1 MSEPILRIEE
11 LRVRFTGS
19 AREAVA
25 GVSLEVREGEI
36 AAVVGES
43 GSGKSVTALSIL
55 GLLPS
60 TANVSGSVRFRGEEV
75 VGADIATLRGI
86 RGRLVSMVFQDPMA
100 SLDPV
105 FSIGYQVGQAIKR
118 HRPGLSR
125 RERRDA
131 VVDLLEK
138 VGIPRASERIR
149 EYPHQFSG
157 GQLQRII
164 IAIALASEP
173 ALILADEPTTALD
186 VTVQQEILDLLR
198 RINRDLGTSILLI
211 THDMGVVADIADR
224 VIVMRSGQV
233 VEEAATET
241 LFRAPSSEYTRALL
255 DAVPTGEG
263 GAGTPSSGRA
273 PVIEVRNLRVNYKT
287 RFSRTPDVV
296 TDVSFAIREGETL
309 GLVGESGSGKS
320 SIGRSLIGLAP
331 VTDGSIHFEGTDLVA
346 ATAAEQRR
354 ARTRIGVVFQ
364 NPANSLNPRLTIG
377 ESIAEPLRM
386 VQRASRVQRM
396 SRAQREKEV
405 GRLLDEVALPSA
417 WIGRYPHELSGGE
430 KQRVA
435 IARALALSPRLLIAD
450 EPTSALDVSVQA
462 EVLDLLRRL
471 QAENH
476 FACLFISHDLF
487 VVQSLCQNVVVLRGG
502 HTVEQGESLRVLR
515 EPQEDYTQRLVLS
528 APVADPVRQA
538 ERREQVSRQKA
549 QRERGGQRAEQQERG
564 ERQER
569 GEQQERVGQRGLA
582 AALTQR

>member
-173 ALILADEPTTALD
+173 ALILAED
-186 VTVQQEILDLLR
+186 R
-198 RINRDLGTSILLI
+198 KS
-211 THDMGVVADIADR
+211 VV
-224 VIVMRSGQV
+224 
-233 VEEAATET
+233 
-241 LFRAPSSEYTRALL
+241 
-255 DAVPTGEG
+255 
-263 GAGTPSSGRA
+263 
-273 PVIEVRNLRVNYKT
+273 
-287 RFSRTPDVV
+287 
-296 TDVSFAIREGETL
+296 
-309 GLVGESGSGKS
+309 
-320 SIGRSLIGLAP
+320 
-331 VTDGSIHFEGTDLVA
+331 
-346 ATAAEQRR
+346 
-354 ARTRIGVVFQ
+354 
-364 NPANSLNPRLTIG
+364 
-377 ESIAEPLRM
+377 
-386 VQRASRVQRM
+386 
-396 SRAQREKEV
+396 
-405 GRLLDEVALPSA
+405 
-417 WIGRYPHELSGGE
+417 
-430 KQRVA
+430 
-435 IARALALSPRLLIAD
+435 
-450 EPTSALDVSVQA
+450 
-462 EVLDLLRRL
+462 
-471 QAENH
+471 
-476 FACLFISHDLF
+476 
-487 VVQSLCQNVVVLRGG
+487 
-502 HTVEQGESLRVLR
+502 
-515 EPQEDYTQRLVLS
+515 
-528 APVADPVRQA
+528 
-538 ERREQVSRQKA
+538 
-549 QRERGGQRAEQQERG
+549 
-564 ERQER
+564 
-569 GEQQERVGQRGLA
+569 
-582 AALTQR
+582 

>member
-296 TDVSFAIREGETL
+296 TEVSFAIREGETL

-430 KQRVA
+430 KLRVA
-435 IARALALSPRLLIAD
+435 NARALALSPRLLIAD

-549 QRERGGQRAEQQERG
+549 QRERGGQRAEQRERG
-564 ERQER
+564 E
-569 GEQQERVGQRGLA
+569 QRGLA

>member
-105 FSIGYQVGQAIKR
+105 FSIGYQVGQASKR
-118 HRPGLSR
+118 QRPGLSR

-241 LFRAPSSEYTRALL
+241 LFRAPSSE
-255 DAVPTGEG
+255 
-263 GAGTPSSGRA
+263 
-273 PVIEVRNLRVNYKT
+273 
-287 RFSRTPDVV
+287 FS
-296 TDVSFAIREGETL
+296 
-309 GLVGESGSGKS
+309 
-320 SIGRSLIGLAP
+320 
-331 VTDGSIHFEGTDLVA
+331 
-346 ATAAEQRR
+346 
-354 ARTRIGVVFQ
+354 
-364 NPANSLNPRLTIG
+364 
-377 ESIAEPLRM
+377 
-386 VQRASRVQRM
+386 
-396 SRAQREKEV
+396 
-405 GRLLDEVALPSA
+405 
-417 WIGRYPHELSGGE
+417 
-430 KQRVA
+430 
-435 IARALALSPRLLIAD
+435 
-450 EPTSALDVSVQA
+450 
-462 EVLDLLRRL
+462 
-471 QAENH
+471 
-476 FACLFISHDLF
+476 
-487 VVQSLCQNVVVLRGG
+487 
-502 HTVEQGESLRVLR
+502 
-515 EPQEDYTQRLVLS
+515 
-528 APVADPVRQA
+528 
-538 ERREQVSRQKA
+538 
-549 QRERGGQRAEQQERG
+549 
-564 ERQER
+564 
-569 GEQQERVGQRGLA
+569 
-582 AALTQR
+582 

>member
-19 AREAVA
+19 AKEAVA

-296 TDVSFAIREGETL
+296 TEVSFAIREGETL

-549 QRERGGQRAEQQERG
+549 QRERGGQRAEQRERG
-564 ERQER
+564 E
-569 GEQQERVGQRGLA
+569 QRGLA